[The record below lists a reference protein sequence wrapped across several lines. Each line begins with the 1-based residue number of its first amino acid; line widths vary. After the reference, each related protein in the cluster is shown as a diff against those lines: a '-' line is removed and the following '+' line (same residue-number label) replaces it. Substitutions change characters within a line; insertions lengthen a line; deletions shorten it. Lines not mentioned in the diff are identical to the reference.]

1 MSEIQMSEVVIDHIF
16 QTVGLGRDKLDAVC
30 RRSCRAGFRIS
41 LDAADPTV
49 IPPVRIYRVEFD
61 KVEDRDRVRI
71 AMRFVE
77 KELAEQHK
85 EIAARMVAPQK
96 VIAKPAAPQPSKT
109 AAKTAP
115 ASNRLAPA

>member
-1 MSEIQMSEVVIDHIF
+1 MSEIQISEVVIDHIF
-16 QTVGLGRDKLDAVC
+16 QTVVLSKDKLDAVC
-30 RRSCRAGFRIS
+30 RRSCRSGFRIF

-61 KVEDRDRVRI
+61 SVEDRDRARI

-77 KELAEQHK
+77 KETAEKNK

-96 VIAKPAAPQPSKT
+96 VVAQSAAAKPA
-109 AAKTAP
+109 P
-115 ASNRLAPA
+115 ATRLAPA